1 MWTFFGMGRKP
12 TEIACPG
19 RPITASR
26 FQTHKDSRIKM
37 ASIGAAQPI
46 WLFQLD
52 HPSPAM
58 RSGDRLI
65 DAMNVDSNGNGC
77 EWIAPRQLPLSL
89 FLSLFI
95 RPFED
100 VSVP

>member
-1 MWTFFGMGRKP
+1 MGRKLA
-12 TEIACPG
+12 EIACPG

-26 FQTHKDSRIKM
+26 FQTHKGSRIKM
-37 ASIGAAQPI
+37 ASIAAAQLI
-46 WLFQLD
+46 WSFQLD

-77 EWIAPRQLPLSL
+77 EWIARGNCPCHFFCP
-89 FLSLFI
+89 
-95 RPFED
+95 D
-100 VSVP
+100 